1 MKLDLSHKM
10 LYSCIMA
17 DQVRVH
23 GGRGFPNVGIRRKK
37 LPAGMAAVV
46 VGVLGLAGCS
56 TDYYKADADKE
67 VYRIIDDKWQEDF
80 GSKTNYRISDVSA
93 GPNDVRVEPAQEVRG
108 VLSLAEVVALATAHS
123 REYQTQRENL
133 YLSALGLT
141 LDRHEFAP
149 QFLGLF
155 GGSYTRSASDESV
168 ALNAELGFNQLLA
181 DGARI
186 STRVGSDWLR
196 FLTGDPRTSLG
207 SVLSATVS
215 QPLLRGAGRK
225 IVQENLTQ
233 AERDML
239 YEIRAFNRYRQE
251 FVVNI
256 VAQYYDV
263 LQLRDEVKNAQDNYD
278 SLSYIHER
286 MEMMAQ
292 AGRVEPL
299 RADEARQNKLE
310 AGDRFIQ
317 AQENYKQQLDR
328 FKITL
333 GLPTEAAIELDP
345 NELTALEAIE
355 ITDPNYEGQALIEIA
370 QEHRLDLVNSRDQLA
385 DAERKIAIAADNLGV
400 ELNLVGSAGVR
411 SEEGV
416 RFARL
421 QFDEGTYAL
430 GFDGDLNLDRKS
442 ERNAYRQAL
451 ISLSRQRRTYERA
464 VDDVIFDVR
473 QRYRDLGET
482 TARYRIRQLSLD
494 LARQRMEGESLKLE
508 AGRAVTRDLLDAQEA
523 LLQSQNNRTSAM
535 VSYIIAKLNFYRDL
549 GVLQVRPDGLWE
561 YEELW

>member
-1 MKLDLSHKM
+1 
-10 LYSCIMA
+10 MA

-37 LPAGMAAVV
+37 LPAGMAVVV

-370 QEHRLDLVNSRDQLA
+370 QEHRLDLVNKQDQLA

-421 QFDEGTYAL
+421 QFDEGTYSL

-482 TARYRIRQLSLD
+482 TARYRIRQMSLD